1 MTEIETFFSAWAMAE
16 PSERSAAIKSALA
29 TSATYADPRTEA
41 PLEGPQAVSDYV
53 GMFTQMAPGASANVV
68 KTDTIQNA
76 ARVTVAFRMADG
88 KEQLGQYFVEP
99 ATGPITR
106 MIGFVGTG
114 TPE

>member
-1 MTEIETFFSAWAMAE
+1 MTEIETFFSAWSMAK
-16 PSERSAAIKSALA
+16 PPERAATIESALA
-29 TSATYADPRTEA
+29 TNATYADPRTEA
-41 PLEGPQAVSDYV
+41 PLEGPQAVADYV

-68 KTDTIQNA
+68 KSDTIQNT

-106 MIGFVGTG
+106 MTGFVGAG